1 MTISVRDTGARRRAV
16 SIRVRTGS
24 GLVPVNR
31 VSFRTD
37 TGVVRVYNRAM
48 QISATPSGVSGYGG
62 QRTGP
67 VYTNTTSVSV
77 SGGSPPYQHSW
88 SVGGGAFALNP
99 ASSSTAFVGSPPING
114 TIDTAAVDTVT
125 DASGL
130 TATVEVPVY
139 IERVSYA

>member
-1 MTISVRDTGARRRAV
+1 MTINVRDAGARRRAV

-24 GLVPVNR
+24 GLIPINR
-31 VSFRTD
+31 VSFRSEAGLSRAYD
-37 TGVVRVYNRAM
+37 RAM

-67 VYTNTTSVSV
+67 VYTNPTSVSV

-99 ASSSTAFVGSPPING
+99 SSSFTAFVGSPPING
-114 TIDTAAVDTVT
+114 AIDTTAIDTVT

-130 TATVEVPVY
+130 TASVEVSVY
-139 IERVSYA
+139 IERSPYA